1 VISEQRANGE
11 LKASQRRAK
20 SERTTS
26 EKRVKKG
33 PTTARRPDAEKPAG
47 WQAFFFFPSKF
58 RIPDWRCKSA
68 KKDWVIFTIDVADT
82 GVTSQVTFVRLDS
95 FSTFGREGV
104 NLQLE
109 LGDGRFAGTWWA
121 AMEEPGGREKEP
133 LRRGALRGT
142 R

>member
-1 VISEQRANGE
+1 M
-11 LKASQRRAK
+11 
-20 SERTTS
+20 
-26 EKRVKKG
+26 
-33 PTTARRPDAEKPAG
+33 AE
-47 WQAFFFFPSKF
+47 
-58 RIPDWRCKSA
+58 
-68 KKDWVIFTIDVADT
+68 T

-121 AMEEPGGREKEP
+121 AMEELLGPGAGKRS
-133 LRRGALRGT
+133 RCSAARLRGT